1 MGKAAALGLPRE
13 KTRRLAVARAA
24 MKRRTVAQAPR
35 LTAGCTADSTFI
47 AASLNYRRCAR
58 EYMKAHGAWADF
70 AARNPMEDPAHA
82 DHHNKLIQARRALNG
97 ADEAL
102 SVAEEK
108 LLGSRS

>member
-1 MGKAAALGLPRE
+1 MLVSTLASVAK
-13 KTRRLAVARAA
+13 KRRLSRARRVLSGTAVPPATPIPRNASADAR
-24 MKRRTVAQAPR
+24 
-35 LTAGCTADSTFI
+35 FI